1 MSCGKMNPEKVKK
14 VTDFMRSTI
23 ERPKYLNLLIANKNN
38 GFPKVITGVRRCGKS
53 FLLKNIYRDYLI
65 SSGVKK
71 SNIVAI
77 DLDDDKNADLRDPIE
92 LGSHVRSLCSSQE
105 TYYVFLDEIQLVF
118 TIVNPIL
125 TGGKHILAKG
135 SDKEVVSFVDT
146 ILGLSK
152 EKNIDLYVT
161 GSNSKM
167 LSKDIVTEFRDK
179 ATNIPLAPLSFEE
192 FYGYRGGSKNDAI
205 YDYMQYG
212 GMPLAV
218 LKEEQEKRKYLVDLF
233 STTYFKD
240 ILDHNHLRRTE
251 SLDELCN
258 ILSESVGSLVNSKKI
273 ADTYHSVR
281 KEKMD
286 EDTVNRYLAYF
297 EDSFLLRVAR
307 RFDLKGRKE
316 IGALRK
322 YYFVDTGLR
331 NARLNFAFPDEG
343 NLLENLV
350 YNELIYHD
358 FTVNVGCFDTI
369 EKDEK
374 GASARQSY
382 EIDFYAVKNLKK
394 YYIQVSLDLDSAK
407 TKARETRP
415 FKLLKDSIQRII
427 VVNKP
432 IDETIDENGVITIG
446 AADFFLRFL
455 NKD

>member
-1 MSCGKMNPEKVKK
+1 M
-14 VTDFMRSTI
+14 TI
-23 ERPKYLNLLIANKNN
+23 ERPKYLNLLIASKNN

-53 FLLKNIYRDYLI
+53 FLLKNIYRDYLL
-65 SSGVKK
+65 SSGVKE
-71 SNIVAI
+71 SNIISI

-92 LGSHVRSLCSSQE
+92 LGNRVRSLCSSPE
-105 TYYVFLDEIQLVF
+105 TSYVFLDEIQLVF
-118 TIVNPIL
+118 TIVNPSL
-125 TGGKHILAKG
+125 TGGKHVLAKE
-135 SDKEVVSFVDT
+135 DNKEVVSFVDT

-192 FYGYRGGSKNDAI
+192 FYAYRGGSKNDAVF
-205 YDYMQYG
+205 DYMQYG

-218 LKEEQEKRKYLVDLF
+218 LKNESEKRKYLVDLF
-233 STTYFKD
+233 SLTYFKD
-240 ILDHNHLRRTE
+240 ILDHNHLRKTE

-258 ILSESVGSLVNSKKI
+258 ILSESVGSLINSKKI
-273 ADTYHSVR
+273 ADAYR
-281 KEKMD
+281 GLKKENID
-286 EDTVNRYLAYF
+286 EETVNRYLTYF
-297 EDSFLLRVAR
+297 EDSFLLKEAR

-322 YYFVDTGLR
+322 FYFVDTGLR

-358 FTVNVGCFDTI
+358 FTVNVGCFDAI

-374 GASARQSY
+374 GTSARQSY

-394 YYIQVSLDLDSAK
+394 YYIQVASDLGNAK
-407 TKARETRP
+407 TKAREMRP
-415 FKLLKDSIQRII
+415 FQLLKDSIQRII

-432 IDETIDENGVITIG
+432 INETMDGSGLITIG

-455 NKD
+455 KED